1 MLRNVHRRGCVHG
14 RFGQSPGD
22 EVWPSKS
29 PPHSTAS
36 LFWNTIC
43 EPAQLE
49 TACTTARRRKGQE
62 VIGALAAAQGNPRAR
77 LQPLDSRNQ
86 NRPGDFVP
94 PAPLGKSLLDEL
106 TVRWSHR
113 TIYALLPDTTP
124 QTLCTTTEHHLL
136 SIHIIIPG
144 CMC

>member
-1 MLRNVHRRGCVHG
+1 MGWWCRRLLRNVHRRGCVHG

-62 VIGALAAAQGNPRAR
+62 VIGALAAAQGNPVHDCSPLIRGIKIDQVTLSR
-77 LQPLDSRNQ
+77 QPLLERVFLMNSLFDGAIAQFMLYYPTQRHKHSAQPQSIIYSR
-86 NRPGDFVP
+86 F
-94 PAPLGKSLLDEL
+94 
-106 TVRWSHR
+106 T
-113 TIYALLPDTTP
+113 
-124 QTLCTTTEHHLL
+124 
-136 SIHIIIPG
+136 
-144 CMC
+144 